1 MPQNNIKYSSIN
13 IFENIV
19 CTVLVRVDK
28 MGFHRRYDFISLGI
42 DSSDICTDWGLAV
55 EWSEIFNAFLK
66 NALIQK
72 SDYYIGSDIKFNF
85 SAEDGPPTLTMSF
98 KNADSQTS
106 NYSFSKL
113 NCLQIYSKMSKI
125 LGKCDLVS
133 LSGY

>member
-1 MPQNNIKYSSIN
+1 MPQNNIKRSSIN
-13 IFENIV
+13 IFKDIT
-19 CTVLVRVDK
+19 CTVLIRVDK
-28 MGFHRRYDFISLGI
+28 MGFHRRYDFISLST
-42 DSSDICTDWGLAV
+42 DSSIICTDWGLAV

-72 SDYYIGSDIKFNF
+72 SDYRIGNNIKFNF

-98 KNADSQTS
+98 KNAYSQTS